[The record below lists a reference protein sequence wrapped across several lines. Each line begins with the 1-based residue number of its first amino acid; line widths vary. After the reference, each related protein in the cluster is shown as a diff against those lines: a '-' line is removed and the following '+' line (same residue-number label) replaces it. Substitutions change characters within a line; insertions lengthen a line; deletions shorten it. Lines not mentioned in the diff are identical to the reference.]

1 MEKENK
7 KRFFENDTAFEKENY
22 SEEDFDIES
31 LKNDN
36 TTMYGET
43 VCTEFAWLPLDKQK
57 ENAKKF
63 DKITKD
69 DKKSK

>member
-7 KRFFENDTAFEKENY
+7 KRLFENDTIFEKENY
-22 SEEDFDIES
+22 DEEDFDIKS
-31 LKNDN
+31 IKDDN

-63 DKITKD
+63 DKMTNKD
-69 DKKSK
+69 SK